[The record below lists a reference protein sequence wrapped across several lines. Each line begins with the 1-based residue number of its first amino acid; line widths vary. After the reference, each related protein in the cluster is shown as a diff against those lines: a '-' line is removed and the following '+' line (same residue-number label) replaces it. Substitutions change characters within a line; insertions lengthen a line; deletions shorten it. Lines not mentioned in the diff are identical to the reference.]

1 MSTGDRL
8 LDIFQEETLERL
20 DSLESG
26 LLTLEKNTENG
37 SHELI
42 NSIFRDAHSV
52 KAGSNLLKL
61 RNIEEL
67 SHTLE
72 NMLELI
78 RSTDLVPT
86 ELMIT
91 ASLEA
96 VDKLRGLAENIMESD
111 SKSIRL
117 QKMMLEVSL
126 KRALAEEPEEFEES
140 ED

>member
-26 LLTLEKNTENG
+26 LLILEKNTENS

-61 RNIEEL
+61 QNIEEL

-72 NMLELI
+72 NVLELI

-91 ASLEA
+91 ACLEA
-96 VDKLRGLAENIMESD
+96 VDRLRGLVEDILGSD

-126 KRALAEEPEEFEES
+126 KRALNGDSEE
-140 ED
+140 

>member
-126 KRALAEEPEEFEES
+126 KRALAEESEES

>member
-1 MSTGDRL
+1 MSTGDRM

-20 DSLESG
+20 DDLETG
-26 LLTLEKNTENG
+26 LLYLEKSAEN
-37 SHELI
+37 SSSELI

-61 RNIEEL
+61 RKIEEL

-72 NMLELI
+72 NILELI
-78 RSTDLVPT
+78 RSSGLIPT

-96 VDKLRGLAENIMESD
+96 VDKLRSLTENILESN

-117 QKMMLEVSL
+117 QKTMLEVSL
-126 KRALAEEPEEFEES
+126 QRALDGES
-140 ED
+140 